1 MILIRFSIQIH
12 INSRYIYFRV
22 NLFLHHKWSGFYLQV
37 NIPPWL
43 GKICRFK
50 VFRLLENVFCKTP
63 TPFWHDLALVSPCR
77 TIPPYI
83 YPPPSKFF
91 PPWKFFLEK
100 SPSSPHLMGG
110 DTMKGSLKMKLK
122 AKGTSWNSNKK
133 DKFMARYCTFLY
145 GSFLWAA

>member
-83 YPPPSKFF
+83 YPPPQIFPPMKIFFGKKSFF
-91 PPWKFFLEK
+91 PTPY
-100 SPSSPHLMGG
+100 GG
-110 DTMKGSLKMKLK
+110 RHHEGVSQNETESKR
-122 AKGTSWNSNKK
+122 N
-133 DKFMARYCTFLY
+133 
-145 GSFLWAA
+145 

>member
-83 YPPPSKFF
+83 YLPPQIFPPMKIFFGKKSFF
-91 PPWKFFLEK
+91 PTPY
-100 SPSSPHLMGG
+100 GG
-110 DTMKGSLKMKLK
+110 RHHEGVSQNETESKR
-122 AKGTSWNSNKK
+122 N
-133 DKFMARYCTFLY
+133 
-145 GSFLWAA
+145 